1 MAQSKSSIEIVL
13 RTRRKKHPKDGS
25 VKDKI
30 SQETPDERSG
40 KGDVKPDNCDWKGYT
55 DSEDEEY
62 ERLYDLSVR
71 TPRAKM
77 DEEMSEPFSLDLD
90 IAWNH
95 LTEQPEVMQDMVEGP
110 QNEPESNETMG
121 ETVLQETIE
130 IQEQAQDDETLD
142 AENHLSQD
150 TESETETRRTQ
161 RVKRAPSRLTYDTLG
176 QPSVIAA
183 PIVKY
188 VSCLYKWIC
197 APLIT

>member
-1 MAQSKSSIEIVL
+1 M
-13 RTRRKKHPKDGS
+13 
-25 VKDKI
+25 
-30 SQETPDERSG
+30 
-40 KGDVKPDNCDWKGYT
+40 KPDNCDWKGYT